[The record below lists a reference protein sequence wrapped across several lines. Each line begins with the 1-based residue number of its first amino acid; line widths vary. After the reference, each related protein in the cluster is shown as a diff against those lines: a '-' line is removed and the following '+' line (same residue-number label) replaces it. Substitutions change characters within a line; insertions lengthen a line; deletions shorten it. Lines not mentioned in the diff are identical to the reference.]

1 MNRTVSLY
9 ILVSL
14 TSVLHGQT
22 EKMLNPADLK
32 QQTIITEPLS
42 LRKGFFRVGL
52 TYGYSL
58 LDKYFTDEGK
68 KEYFPETAWGTR
80 SEISFWGQ
88 YGITDRLMVE
98 IGVPYS
104 MDLINYHT
112 RTEAPGWDTTVVLNS
127 SVRGRGL
134 GDLSVSATYQIIPS
148 EGNKFALKADIDITI
163 PTGEKNPGS
172 ADESGNY
179 DEPTGEGVFVINPR
193 ITARYVSYPFSYIAY
208 ISYNYNFWGSK
219 IMSPWD
225 ETETKFKSG
234 NLFAFGTSF
243 NFHLNEWIALTN
255 ELRYSH
261 WGEGEIEN
269 GSVTD
274 PSASWA
280 FSYEPRLVFQIKRFR
295 LGESVDIPLKGKK
308 VGADPTYVLMAQYV
322 F

>member
-1 MNRTVSLY
+1 MNRIVALY
-9 ILVSL
+9 ILVWL

-42 LRKGFFRVGL
+42 LRKGFLRVGL
-52 TYGYSL
+52 SYGYSV

-68 KEYFPETAWGTR
+68 KEYFPETAWGSR
-80 SEISFWGQ
+80 SSISFWGQ
-88 YGITDRLMVE
+88 YGITDRVMVQ

-104 MDLINYHT
+104 SDLINYHT

-134 GDLSVSATYQIIPS
+134 GDLSVSGTYQIIPS
-148 EGNKFALKADIDITI
+148 EDNKFALKADVDITI
-163 PTGEKNPGS
+163 PTGEKNPTS

-225 ETETKFKSG
+225 QAETKFKNG
-234 NLFAFGTSF
+234 NLFTFGGSF

-255 ELRYSH
+255 ELKYSH

-269 GSVTD
+269 GSATD
-274 PSASWA
+274 LSSSWA

-295 LGESVDIPLKGKK
+295 LGEAVDIPLKGKI
-308 VGADPTYVLMAQYV
+308 VGADPTYVLIAQYI

>member
-1 MNRTVSLY
+1 MNRIVALY
-9 ILVSL
+9 ILITL

-42 LRKGFFRVGL
+42 LRKGFLRVGL
-52 TYGYSL
+52 TYGYSV

-68 KEYFPETAWGTR
+68 KEYFPETAWGTN

-98 IGVPYS
+98 IGMPYVS
-104 MDLINYHT
+104 DLTNYHT

-127 SVRGRGL
+127 SVKGRGL
-134 GDLSVSATYQIIPS
+134 GDLSLSGTYQIIPS
-148 EGNKFALKADIDITI
+148 EDKFALKADLNITI
-163 PTGEKNPGS
+163 PTGEKNLTS

-179 DEPTGEGVFVINPR
+179 EQPTGKGFFIINPR

-208 ISYNYNFWGSK
+208 ISYSYNFWGSK

-225 ETETKFKSG
+225 QSETKFKKG
-234 NLFAFGTSF
+234 DLIAVAGSF
-243 NFHLNEWIALTN
+243 NLHLNEWIALTN
-255 ELRYSH
+255 QLKYSH

-269 GSVTD
+269 VSPAD
-274 PSASWA
+274 HSASWS
-280 FSYEPRLVFQIKRFR
+280 FSYEPMLVFQIKRFR
-295 LGESVDIPLKGKK
+295 LGEAVDIPLKGRM